1 MDKAAT
7 EEVRGGGKHYTP
19 QGQSGIDKDL
29 CDVPVQWIH
38 PLLFAWM
45 NLLTIP
51 YFIALGMLLGPS
63 SHIQSNVWKRSGR
76 AWLRSWRMKP
86 RFTRF
91 RKISISLQNH
101 LSDRQ
106 LKSETRIEAGTPNHR
121 NGNGS
126 FGHTLG
132 QGNFG
137 T

>member
-1 MDKAAT
+1 
-7 EEVRGGGKHYTP
+7 
-19 QGQSGIDKDL
+19 
-29 CDVPVQWIH
+29 
-38 PLLFAWM
+38 
-45 NLLTIP
+45 
-51 YFIALGMLLGPS
+51 
-63 SHIQSNVWKRSGR
+63 
-76 AWLRSWRMKP
+76 MKP